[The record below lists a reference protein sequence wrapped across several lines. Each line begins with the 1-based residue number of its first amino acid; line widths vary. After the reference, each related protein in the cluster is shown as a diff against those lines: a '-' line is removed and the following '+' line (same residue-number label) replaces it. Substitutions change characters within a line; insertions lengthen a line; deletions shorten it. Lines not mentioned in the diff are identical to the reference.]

1 MYFQRQTYFTDD
13 VPVSVTMEEEIPT
26 NTRSSADRNNG
37 HSTGTDSD
45 SSVREQQAARLL
57 QVTMATIDTHTHTHT
72 DTPTHTHTQTQ
83 HEGRE
88 EIGGGI
94 TINTI
99 NTNDSSFAAVDANA
113 NPDADA
119 SDGVGTIFPGA
130 AGSAANN
137 SGAEDDYILQG
148 PYAAATG
155 DKSLEIQIERDLED
169 LSESER
175 QQVYY
180 DMRGEVFKAART
192 VSGSSSSVAADLTT
206 MNGSVLYHQASNDA
220 SVSVTEIES
229 LNRELFRLLED
240 PQEQQK
246 NPVYKDIAKI
256 LSSSGS
262 DFYANSI
269 GFRTKLLRAEL
280 SDARKAAR
288 RTAGYLALLWES
300 FGEKSLSR
308 PIGLSDLSPT
318 ERQLQR
324 RGYHQ
329 LFRFRDQS
337 QYSRIQ
343 AHEQQQEQQSPEEQ
357 LQEHQLRDVD
367 TGAGRR
373 IAGSFDLCRCIS
385 TTEPAIDDAAA
396 KVRIAVVICSVSSI

>member
-1 MYFQRQTYFTDD
+1 
-13 VPVSVTMEEEIPT
+13 MEEEIPK
-26 NTRSSADRNNG
+26 NIRSSADGNNG
-37 HSTGTDSD
+37 NSTGNNSD
-45 SSVREQQAARLL
+45 TSAVRLL
-57 QVTMATIDTHTHTHT
+57 QVTMATIDT
-72 DTPTHTHTQTQ
+72 Q
-83 HEGRE
+83 HEGKE
-88 EIGGGI
+88 EIGDGNFNS
-94 TINTI
+94 ING
-99 NTNDSSFAAVDANA
+99 SSFASV
-113 NPDADA
+113 DADA
-119 SDGVGTIFPGA
+119 SNVLGTTFPGV
-130 AGSAANN
+130 AGSAANCVT
-137 SGAEDDYILQG
+137 EYDYILHT
-148 PYAAATG
+148 PNAAATG

-169 LSESER
+169 LSETER

-206 MNGSVLYHQASNDA
+206 VNGSVYHQASSDT
-220 SVSVTEIES
+220 SVSATEIES

-280 SDARKAAR
+280 NDIRKAAK

-300 FGEKSLSR
+300 FGEKLLSR
-308 PIGLSDLSPT
+308 PIRLSDLSPT

-324 RGYHQ
+324 KGYQQ

-337 QYSRIQ
+337 QYSRQ
-343 AHEQQQEQQSPEEQ
+343 AQEQQEQEQQSPEEQ
-357 LQEHQLRDVD
+357 EQEHQLQDFD

-373 IAGSFDLCRCIS
+373 IAGSFDLCRCTS
-385 TTEPAIDDAAA
+385 TTEPAIDDATA
-396 KVRIAVVICSVSSI
+396 KVRIVVICYMPSIILT

>member
-1 MYFQRQTYFTDD
+1 
-13 VPVSVTMEEEIPT
+13 
-26 NTRSSADRNNG
+26 
-37 HSTGTDSD
+37 
-45 SSVREQQAARLL
+45 
-57 QVTMATIDTHTHTHT
+57 MATIDTHTHTHT
-72 DTPTHTHTQTQ
+72 DTPTHTHTHTQ

-119 SDGVGTIFPGA
+119 DADASDGVGTIFPGA

-137 SGAEDDYILQG
+137 SGAEDDYILQH

-206 MNGSVLYHQASNDA
+206 MNGSVLYNQASNDA